1 MDDDEDILD
10 DDEDLITRIRH
21 FLAEDNHFR
30 EPEFDPA
37 PYLIK
42 VLKEKEANQELLVQK
57 QSDLIE
63 LENKAQALIAEA
75 ASEKS

>member
-1 MDDDEDILD
+1 MDSDEDILD
-10 DDEDLITRIRH
+10 DEEDLVTRIRH
-21 FLAEDNHFR
+21 FLADDNHFR

-57 QSDLIE
+57 QADLIQ
-63 LENKAQALIAEA
+63 LENKAQELISEA
-75 ASEKS
+75 AS